1 MNHSEVSSS
10 SSLSSTTLSSG
21 GIFRDALWSTQ
32 VGNSAS
38 LLKTRPLVITVASL
52 VQSLHNMLTTVLVVI
67 GLLGAYLLAN
77 AIYSVTFHPLA
88 DVPGP
93 KLCAI
98 SRIPYWLVALSGDDV
113 QWMKKL
119 HDQYGPVLRFGPTD
133 LSFATGQAWHDIH
146 GPKVTEKAQEF
157 SVQPVNGE
165 SVISWIFSST
175 SS

>member
-1 MNHSEVSSS
+1 
-10 SSLSSTTLSSG
+10 
-21 GIFRDALWSTQ
+21 
-32 VGNSAS
+32 
-38 LLKTRPLVITVASL
+38 
-52 VQSLHNMLTTVLVVI
+52 MLTIILVVV
-67 GLLGAYLLAN
+67 GSLGAYLLAS

-93 KLCAI
+93 KICAI

-157 SVQPVNGE
+157 SVQPINGE
-165 SVISWIFSST
+165 AVES
-175 SS
+175 